1 MRLAGLAAA
10 LALLMAAC
18 AGNAPETGLPALR
31 LDPQRVAVA
40 GLSSGAY
47 MATQVHLAFSQ
58 RIDGAA
64 LIAGGPYGCAG
75 GDLKTALGPCM
86 SAQPAAPDV
95 DMLAARARE
104 HAAAGRIDPLDGL
117 TGDRVYVLHGRRD
130 DKVAEA
136 VSTAAAQF
144 YRAVA
149 GDAVQ
154 VQTDFEHDFGHGLPT
169 RSAGVDCIG
178 MGTPWLGHCDF
189 DAAGAAVTALF
200 GAPSAEP
207 RDEASGELIRFDQR
221 RYDSPDRDSY
231 LGDDGY
237 LYVPSECAAG
247 DAACGLLVVFHG
259 CQQQADALGDR
270 FVREAGFNRWADA
283 QHLVVLYPQTRAT
296 YVPLNPKACWDWWGY
311 SGSDY
316 DLHSGA
322 QLQWLA
328 NAVAAL
334 GLRLQP

>member
-10 LALLMAAC
+10 LTLLMAAC
-18 AGNAPETGLPALR
+18 AGKAPETGLPALR

-47 MATQVHLAFSQ
+47 MAAQVHLAFSQ

-86 SAQPAAPDV
+86 SAQPTVPDV
-95 DMLAARARE
+95 DTLAARARE
-104 HAAAGRIDPLDGL
+104 RATAGRIDPLDGL
-117 TGDRVYVLHGRRD
+117 AGDRVYVLHGRSD
-130 DKVAEA
+130 DKVSEA
-136 VSTAAAQF
+136 VSTAAARF

-178 MGTPWLGHCDF
+178 MGTPWLGQCGF

-200 GAPSAEP
+200 GSASAPP
-207 RDEASGELIRFDQR
+207 QDEADGALIGFDQA
-221 RYDSPDRDSY
+221 RYAAKDHDPY
-231 LGDDGY
+231 LGDNGFV
-237 LYVPSECAAG
+237 YVPDGCRA
-247 DAACGLLVVFHG
+247 DAPACGLLIVFHG
-259 CQQQADALGDR
+259 CQQHADALGDR

-283 QHLVVLYPQTRAT
+283 QRLVVLYPQTRAT